1 MSESE
6 QRSQQSYQREN
17 TNMPNILT
25 PRMTNN
31 IVLFSD
37 NENPGKFFG
46 TPGNREISFK
56 KPSNKKQREAY
67 GDVKITRVISF
78 AQEKQ
83 TESINASEELVSET
97 VFAKPE
103 NDVFQ

>member
-1 MSESE
+1 
-6 QRSQQSYQREN
+6 
-17 TNMPNILT
+17 MPNILT

-56 KPSNKKQREAY
+56 KPSNKK
-67 GDVKITRVISF
+67 
-78 AQEKQ
+78 
-83 TESINASEELVSET
+83 
-97 VFAKPE
+97 
-103 NDVFQ
+103 